1 MTLRQNSLETLG
13 LYGLLSCWDGTAAET
28 DMTLAYGTNGLNIEK
43 HSDND
48 TVSDVLTYNQMLRS
62 DESVN
67 YCEIELTDLK
77 LNKRLRNVRHHVV
90 LRMASTTS
98 LHLHQQSWRKS
109 LATVSRHLTPE
120 IATAWSI
127 VLKNILS
134 FAICV
139 KFREILC
146 SFLKHA
152 VATFWTLRNH
162 TRNQSL
168 WK

>member
-1 MTLRQNSLETLG
+1 
-13 LYGLLSCWDGTAAET
+13 
-28 DMTLAYGTNGLNIEK
+28 MTLAYGTNGLNIEK

-120 IATAWSI
+120 IATA
-127 VLKNILS
+127 
-134 FAICV
+134 
-139 KFREILC
+139 
-146 SFLKHA
+146 
-152 VATFWTLRNH
+152 
-162 TRNQSL
+162 
-168 WK
+168 